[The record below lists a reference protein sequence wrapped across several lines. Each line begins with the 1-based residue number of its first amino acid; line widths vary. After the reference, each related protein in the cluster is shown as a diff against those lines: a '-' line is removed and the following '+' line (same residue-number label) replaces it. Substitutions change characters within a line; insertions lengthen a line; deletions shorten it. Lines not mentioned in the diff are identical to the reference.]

1 VIWLWVGFVVF
12 VLVMLGL
19 DLFVINR
26 NPHVVKA
33 KEALAWTVV
42 CVVLALL
49 FTGAVY
55 FIYAHNWLGIGTQ
68 FLATHAPESLP
79 VAPGGRVSNHHIGLQ
94 AAIEFL
100 TGWLIEYSLSL
111 DNIFIIAVIF
121 THFRVPLR
129 LQHRVLFWGI
139 LGALLMRGMMIAAGA
154 ALIGLADWVVF
165 VFGGIVLFA
174 AVKLRVQKESE
185 FDEER
190 SWVVR
195 LTRRIVPV
203 TAGYREDRFFVR
215 ENGIFAITPL
225 FLVLLVVESTDVV
238 FAVDSI
244 PAIFAITR
252 DPFLVFTSNVFAIL
266 GLRSLYFVL
275 AALMDKF
282 GLLKYSLAVIL
293 GYVGVKMILGG
304 FHIEINDW
312 ISLGV
317 ICVSLAVGVAASLL
331 LAKKYPKPER
341 GAAP

>member
-42 CVVLALL
+42 CVVLALV

-55 FIYAHNWLGIGTQ
+55 FIYSHNWLGIGTQ
-68 FLATHAPESLP
+68 FIQNHAPDADAAAITTRHSL
-79 VAPGGRVSNHHIGLQ
+79 GLQ

-100 TGWLIEYSLSL
+100 TGWIIEYSLSL

-121 THFRVPLR
+121 AHFRVPLPY
-129 LQHRVLFWGI
+129 QHRVLFWGI
-139 LGALLMRGMMIAAGA
+139 LGALVMRGIMIAAGA
-154 ALIGLADWVVF
+154 AIIGLSDWMVF
-165 VFGGIVLFA
+165 LFGGIVIFA
-174 AVKLRVQKESE
+174 AIKLLVQKESQ
-185 FDEER
+185 FDEDR

-195 LTRRIVPV
+195 LTRRLVPV
-203 TAGYREDRFFVR
+203 TAGFREDRFFVR
-215 ENGIFAITPL
+215 ENGVFAITPL
-225 FLVLLVVESTDVV
+225 FLVLLVVESTDVI

-282 GLLKYSLAVIL
+282 AHLKYSLAFVL
-293 GYVGVKMILGG
+293 AFVGVKMVLDG
-304 FHIEINDW
+304 FHIKINDW
-312 ISLGV
+312 VSFGV
-317 ICVSLAVGVAASLL
+317 ICVSLAVGVVVSIA
-331 LAKKYPKPER
+331 LAKKKPASSESE
-341 GAAP
+341 AAA